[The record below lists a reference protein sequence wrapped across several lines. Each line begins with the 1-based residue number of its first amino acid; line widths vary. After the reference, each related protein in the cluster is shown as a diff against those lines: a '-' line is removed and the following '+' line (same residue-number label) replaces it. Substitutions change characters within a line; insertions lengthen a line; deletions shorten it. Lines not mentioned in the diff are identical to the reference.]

1 VRTIESQPG
10 LVEQAYAAIL
20 DSICDGQLPAGERLT
35 QAEIAERLN
44 VSRQPVGQAL
54 GLLKA
59 QGFVCGAG
67 RRGLEVAPLS
77 AELVRQQ
84 YEYRAAVDALAAA
97 KAAERHTE
105 ADLVQGRAILAQ
117 GRSALAEGAL
127 ARVIEVETAF
137 HGWIYETADNPII
150 VEVMKWLW
158 AHARRV
164 IGAVLEMP
172 GDWPQR
178 VWQEHLTIFHAIAA
192 SDAELAAE
200 LARAHVEAARL
211 ALTENIGRDAHD

>member
-1 VRTIESQPG
+1 MRTIESPPG

-20 DSICDGQLPAGERLT
+20 DSICDGQLQPGERLT
-35 QAEIAERLN
+35 QAEMAERLN

-59 QGFVCGAG
+59 QGFVCDAG
-67 RRGLEVAPLS
+67 RRGLKVTPLS

-84 YEYRAAVDALAAA
+84 YECRAAVDALAAA

-105 ADLVQGRAILAQ
+105 ADLAQGRAILAQ
-117 GRSALAEGAL
+117 GRSALAEGAM
-127 ARVIEVETAF
+127 AQVVEAETAF

-150 VEVMKWLW
+150 VEVMERLW

-200 LARAHVEAARL
+200 LARAHVEAAQL
-211 ALTENIGRDAHD
+211 ALTETIDRDTHD

>member
-1 VRTIESQPG
+1 MRTIESPPG

-20 DSICDGQLPAGERLT
+20 DSICDGQLPPGERLT

-59 QGFVCGAG
+59 QGFVCDAG
-67 RRGLEVAPLS
+67 RRGLKVTPLS

-84 YEYRAAVDALAAA
+84 YECRAAVDALAAA

-105 ADLVQGRAILAQ
+105 ADLAQGRAILAQ
-117 GRSALAEGAL
+117 GRSALAEGAM
-127 ARVIEVETAF
+127 AQVVEAETAF

-150 VEVMKWLW
+150 VEVMERLW

-164 IGAVLEMP
+164 IGAVLKMP

-200 LARAHVEAARL
+200 LARAHVEAAQL
-211 ALTENIGRDAHD
+211 ALTETIDRDTHD

>member
-1 VRTIESQPG
+1 MRTIESQPG

-200 LARAHVEAARL
+200 LARAHVEAAQL
-211 ALTENIGRDAHD
+211 ALTETIDRDTHD